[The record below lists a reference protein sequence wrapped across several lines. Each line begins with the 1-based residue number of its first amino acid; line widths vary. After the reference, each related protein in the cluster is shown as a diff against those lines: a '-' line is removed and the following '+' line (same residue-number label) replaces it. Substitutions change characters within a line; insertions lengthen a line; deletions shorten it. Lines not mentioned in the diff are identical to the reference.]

1 MRYTF
6 FPFGAVFVM
15 FSFIT
20 MLRVKHGDSRPA
32 EKKSALEQLGGG
44 DD

>member
-1 MRYTF
+1 
-6 FPFGAVFVM
+6 M
-15 FSFIT
+15 FSFVT
-20 MLRVKHGDSRPA
+20 MLLVKHGDSRPT